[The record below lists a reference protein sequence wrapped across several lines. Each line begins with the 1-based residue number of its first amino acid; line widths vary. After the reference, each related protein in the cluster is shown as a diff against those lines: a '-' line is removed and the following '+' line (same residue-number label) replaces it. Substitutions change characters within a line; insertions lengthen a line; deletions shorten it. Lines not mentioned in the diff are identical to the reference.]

1 MKKLLLMLAI
11 SLSMTGVSMADQ
23 RKPPERSQ
31 ARRTS
36 TYIVWTSSRIG
47 IHKSYIPIG
56 RLNIPIFGPVIRH
69 RQDFIRIHPYR

>member
-23 RKPPERSQ
+23 QKPPERSQ

-47 IHKSYIPIG
+47 IHKSYELGFPRSGLVAIT
-56 RLNIPIFGPVIRH
+56 LAL
-69 RQDFIRIHPYR
+69 